1 MAKTKRNPDSLFS
14 AVVNFINDVP
24 VGTTYRTR
32 DLRDATDGIEI
43 VTAYKRWNN
52 NPSERTLKYQ
62 TMLKRGGFVKNV
74 KRGEWQVL
82 LHVPEW
88 FTLSHLN
95 VIIGYPDAGYTQHG
109 TDPVTGRYIYK
120 SYNRLKMTKEEILTL
135 LTETQLRQ
143 EYPANVE
150 GSKEFIEANSTPETE
165 SPFHDLATALS
176 NRLLSSAAD
185 TRALTDSYMRPV
197 AAVKISPEE
206 SQFFNR
212 ANSSKEKDQLME
224 NLREN
229 IGLITA
235 AVNIVDQI
243 QILDPLV
250 QGRVVNIYHQLKALQ
265 ETVGG
270 RIEYN
275 RTQPN
280 LNI

>member
-1 MAKTKRNPDSLFS
+1 MVQTKRNPDSLFS

-24 VGTTYRTR
+24 VGTTYPTR
-32 DLRDATDGIEI
+32 DLRNATDGIEV
-43 VTAYKRWNN
+43 VTAYKRWSNN
-52 NPSERTLKYQ
+52 HFCRTLQYQ

-95 VIIGYPDAGYTQHG
+95 AIIGYPDAGYTQHG

-135 LTETQLRQ
+135 LTEAQLHQ
-143 EYPANVE
+143 EYPANIE
-150 GSKEFIEANSTPETE
+150 GSKEFIEANAAPETE
-165 SPFHDLATALS
+165 SPLKDLAIELS
-176 NRLLSSAAD
+176 KTILSSAAD
-185 TRALTDSYMRPV
+185 TRALADSYMRP

-206 SQFFNR
+206 SQFFNH

-235 AVNIVDQI
+235 AVNIIDQV

-250 QGRVVNIYHQLKALQ
+250 QGRVVNIYHQLKALH
-265 ETVGG
+265 ETISG

-275 RTQPN
+275 RSQPN